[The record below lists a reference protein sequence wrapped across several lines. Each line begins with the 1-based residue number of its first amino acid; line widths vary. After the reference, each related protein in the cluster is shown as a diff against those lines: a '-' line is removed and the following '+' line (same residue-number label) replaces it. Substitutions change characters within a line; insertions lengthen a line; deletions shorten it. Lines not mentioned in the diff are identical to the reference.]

1 MEKRFER
8 GFVPVASPMIG
19 EMEIEFV
26 TDAVRSTWVS
36 SLGAYIDRFEREF
49 AAFVGVPHAVA
60 VSNGTT
66 GLHLALHS
74 LGIGPGDEVIIP
86 DLTFVATAHAVLQTG
101 AQPVFVDAEPDTW
114 CMDPAAVARAVTPNT
129 KAVIPVHLFGH
140 PVDMPAIQ
148 GIADQHDLILV
159 EDAAEAHGAEVHGRR
174 VGSLSRAGVFSFY
187 GNKIITTGEG
197 GMITTA
203 DEALAG
209 RLRYLRDHGMSTTRR
224 YYHDELAFNYR
235 ITNLQAALG
244 VAQMLRIEEFIAKKR
259 MISQWYRES
268 LSDVPGIQFHMER
281 PWARNVYWLAC
292 IVLSEDFPLSRDA
305 LCEALRQAGVDT
317 RPFFVPM
324 HELPHLAGFRQIGR
338 DNDACLHATRL
349 GQQGVNLPSSC
360 NLDEA
365 TVRWIGAEISRIA
378 RH

>member
-1 MEKRFER
+1 MEKHFER
-8 GFVPVASPMIG
+8 GFIPVASPVIS
-19 EMEIEFV
+19 ETEIEFV

-49 AAFVGVPHAVA
+49 ATFVGVPHAVA

-74 LGIGPGDEVIIP
+74 LNIGLGDEVIIP

-101 AQPVFVDAEPDTW
+101 AQPVFVDVEPDTW
-114 CMDPAAVARAVTPNT
+114 CMDPLAVARAITPNT
-129 KAVIPVHLFGH
+129 KAIIPVHLYGH
-140 PVDMPAIQ
+140 PVDMSAIQ
-148 GIADQHDLILV
+148 AIADRHNLILV

-174 VGSLSRAGVFSFY
+174 VGGISHAGVFSFY

-203 DEALAG
+203 DDALAG
-209 RLRYLRDHGMSTTRR
+209 RLRYLRDHGMSASRR

-244 VAQMLRIEEFIAKKR
+244 VAQMLRIEEFIEKKR
-259 MISQWYRES
+259 MISQWYQEA
-268 LSDVPGIQFHMER
+268 LSDVPGIQFHVER
-281 PWARNVYWLAC
+281 PWARNVYWLTC
-292 IVLSEDFPLSRDA
+292 IVLAEGFPLSREA
-305 LCEALRQAGVDT
+305 LSKALRQVGIDT

-324 HELPHLAGFRQIGR
+324 HDLPHLSSFRQVGR
-338 DNDACLHATRL
+338 ENDMCPQATRL
-349 GQQGVNLPSSC
+349 GQQGLNLPSSC

-365 TVRWIGAEISRIA
+365 TVRWIGAEVSRIVKG
-378 RH
+378 